1 MKNPTIPVFDVGNVL
16 LDWDPRYLYRKIF
29 TDEEKVEW
37 FIANICTNAWN
48 LEQDRG
54 RSFTQAVQELS
65 AQHPGYAHQIEAY
78 DKRWQETLGGIFPG
92 SVAALEE
99 LRRICPKVYAITNF
113 NDVKFREAQALFPF
127 LTIFD
132 DIVVSA
138 TERVL
143 KPDPEIYHILLRRN
157 GLQAQDCVFI
167 DDSEKNVIGAR
178 AVGMHAIHFKTSE
191 QMADELRGFG
201 FDI

>member
-16 LDWDPRYLYRKIF
+16 LDWNPLYLYRKVF
-29 TDEEKVEW
+29 SDPAQAEW

-54 RSFTQAVQELS
+54 RSFGQAVRELS
-65 AQHPGYAHQIEAY
+65 EQHPEWAHQIEAY
-78 DKRWQETLGGIFPG
+78 DKRWQETLGGAIPK
-92 SVAALEE
+92 SVAILED
-99 LRRICPKVYAITNF
+99 LRRTCPKVYAITNF
-113 NDVKFREAQALFPF
+113 NDEKFKEAQAMFPF

-138 TERVL
+138 TERLL
-143 KPDPEIYHILLRRN
+143 KPDAAIYHVLLRRN
-157 GLQAQDCVFI
+157 GLKAEDCVFI
-167 DDSEKNVIGAR
+167 DDSEKNVKGAR
-178 AVGMHAIHFKTSE
+178 AVGMYAIHFKNSD

>member
-16 LDWDPRYLYRKIF
+16 LDWNPLYLYRKVF
-29 TDEEKVEW
+29 GDPEKAEW

-54 RSFTQAVQELS
+54 RSFPQAVQELS
-65 AQHPGYAHQIEAY
+65 AQHPEWAHQIEAY
-78 DKRWQETLGGIFPG
+78 DKRWQETLGGAISK
-92 SVAALEE
+92 SVAVLED

-113 NDVKFREAQALFPF
+113 NDVKFSEAQAIFPF
-127 LTIFD
+127 LQIFD
-132 DIVVSA
+132 DVVVSA
-138 TERVL
+138 TERVI

-157 GLQAQDCVFI
+157 GLKAGDCVFI
-167 DDSEKNVIGAR
+167 DDSEKNVLGAR
-178 AVGMHAIHFKTSE
+178 AVGMHAIHFKNAD